1 MFHMCVGWWSG
12 FPNEGNEGNICMRR
26 LLVGGVCV
34 SCVCGWMDGEVDVL
48 HIWTNDTDTH
58 VYGRTIHKHL
68 IGGARPGGDAAE
80 GAGAGR
86 RRRGGADGEEIERS
100 DG

>member
-1 MFHMCVGWWSG
+1 M
-12 FPNEGNEGNICMRR
+12 
-26 LLVGGVCV
+26 LVGGRGSQMKAMKAIYACVDCWLVVCV
-34 SCVCGWMDGEVDVL
+34 FHVCVYGGGEVDVL
-48 HIWTNDTDTH
+48 HIWTNDTDTQ